1 MPILNTNTAY
11 GSVSKSFHWL
21 TALLILTLFPLGLIA
36 ENLPYD
42 TGEQLARKAW
52 LFSLHKTLGVTLFFV
67 ALVRILWTL
76 TQKKPALLNPDHKAE
91 SFAAETVHWLLYIS
105 LVLVPLSGWLH
116 HAATEGFA
124 PIWWPFG
131 QSLPLVPKSDSVA
144 HFFGAWHF
152 VLTKVL
158 AVTLLLHIAGALKH
172 AFIDKD
178 NTLRRMWF
186 GHTEMA
192 ELPNATHSKRP
203 RTVAVI
209 IYVVALLGASVLAF
223 SAPTPAEVTAP
234 LAQIDTASAAENS
247 GNWQVQSGIL
257 EINITQF
264 GNALSGQF
272 EGWTAVIDFDETV
285 QDGLSGS
292 VEVSVDI
299 ASLRLGSVTDQA
311 MGPDFFDVENHPTAV
326 FTADILTLED
336 GQYDAVGT
344 LTLRGAEVPVILP
357 FSLRIEG
364 DTAMM
369 YGQVTTDRRDFA
381 IGDNMPDE
389 SSVGFVVRI
398 DVEMTA
404 QKTAP

>member
-1 MPILNTNTAY
+1 MPFLNTNTHY
-11 GSVSKSFHWL
+11 GTVSKSFHWL

-42 TGEQLARKAW
+42 TGAQLARKAW
-52 LFSLHKTLGVTLFFV
+52 LFSLHKTLGITLFFV
-67 ALVRILWTL
+67 ALLRILWTL
-76 TQKKPALLNPDHKAE
+76 TQKKPALLNADHKAE
-91 SFAAETVHWLLYIS
+91 SFAAETVHWLLYLS

-124 PIWWPFG
+124 PICWPFG

-144 HFFGAWHF
+144 HFFGTWHF

-158 AVTLLLHIAGALKH
+158 AITLLLHIAGALKH

-186 GHTEMA
+186 GHSNIPD
-192 ELPNATHSKRP
+192 LPKARHSTRP
-203 RTVAVI
+203 RTAAGIVYGVAV
-209 IYVVALLGASVLAF
+209 LGASVLAF
-223 SAPTPAEVTAP
+223 SAPSPS
-234 LAQIDTASAAENS
+234 IDTAAETQTDRVVTADTA
-247 GNWQVQSGIL
+247 GNWQVKEGTL
-257 EINITQF
+257 ALTITQF

-272 EGWTAVIDFDETV
+272 DGWNAVIDFDETV
-285 QDGLSGS
+285 EDGLSGT
-292 VEVSVDI
+292 VEVTVDI

-311 MGPDFFDVENHPTAV
+311 MGPDFFDEENHPTAV
-326 FTADILTLED
+326 FSADILTLGD

-344 LTLRGAEVPVILP
+344 LTLRGVEVPLILP
-357 FSLRIEG
+357 FSLRIED
-364 DTAMM
+364 DTAVMSST
-369 YGQVTTDRRDFA
+369 VSTDRRDFA

-389 SSVGFVVRI
+389 ASVGFAVRI
-398 DVEMTA
+398 DANLTA